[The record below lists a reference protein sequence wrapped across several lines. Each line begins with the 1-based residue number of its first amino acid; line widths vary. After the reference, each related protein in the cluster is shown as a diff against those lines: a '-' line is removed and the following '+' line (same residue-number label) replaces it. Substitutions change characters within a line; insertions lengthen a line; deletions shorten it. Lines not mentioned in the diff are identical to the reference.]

1 MDQLNLKQLAK
12 ELNLSVST
20 VSRALRDSHELKQET
35 KDRVKA
41 LAEKMGYQPNFHASS
56 LRQNKSRTI
65 AVIVPEIENNF
76 FSQAINGVESVAQ
89 KKGYHVLIY
98 LTHEDYNKEKAILQ
112 VLRSGR
118 VDGILL
124 SVSNT
129 TPDPAHLQ
137 VAVNAGMPL
146 VLFDRL
152 FGDINVPKVTTDNE
166 QVSYT
171 ATRQL
176 IEKGCR
182 NIAFFSI
189 GDQLSIT
196 TARQKGYQ
204 RALEEGGLSLRGQAY
219 LNFSNSDD
227 KENRKAI
234 RKILSGKKRPD
245 GVFAAV
251 ERLIINTYEVCS
263 ELGIRI
269 PQDLKVVCFS
279 NLSVSALFSPPLTT
293 IVQPAYE
300 MGGEAADILFK
311 IIEKK
316 MLLPQEKR
324 VELPSHI
331 IVRGSSE

>member
-1 MDQLNLKQLAK
+1 MGQLNLKQLAK

-56 LRQNKSRTI
+56 LRQNKSKTI

-98 LTHEDYNKEKAILQ
+98 LTHEDFNKEKAILQ
-112 VLRSGR
+112 ILRSGR

-129 TPDPAHLQ
+129 THDAAHLQ
-137 VAVNAGMPL
+137 VAVKAGMPL

-152 FGDINVPKVTTDNE
+152 FGNIDVPTVTTDNDR
-166 QVSYT
+166 VSYT
-171 ATRQL
+171 ATRHL
-176 IEKGCR
+176 IENGCR
-182 NIAFFSI
+182 NVAFFSI

-196 TARQKGYQ
+196 TARQKGYL
-204 RALEEGGLSLRGQAY
+204 RALEERGLPQNLVT

-227 KENRKAI
+227 NKNRETI
-234 RKILSGKKRPD
+234 RKILSAEKRPD
-245 GVFAAV
+245 GIFAAV
-251 ERLIINTYEVCS
+251 EILAINTYEVCK

-269 PQDLKVVCFS
+269 PEDLKIVCFS
-279 NLSVSALFSPPLTT
+279 NLSASVLFHPPLTT

-300 MGGEAADILFK
+300 MGGEAAGILFK
-311 IIEKK
+311 LIEKK
-316 MLLPQEKR
+316 VLLSQEKD
-324 VELPSHI
+324 VKLPSLI
-331 IVRGSSE
+331 IERGSSG